1 MHPEVAQLWPVLRNI
16 LAPAS
21 NEAGFLFS
29 TLLHK
34 WAVITFFQNAL
45 NNRSF
50 VQGETM
56 SSDITLKEIAP
67 SPALSI
73 KAEVGTFK
81 MAKVMGPAYE
91 KIMAHYQAN
100 GIETTENDIPYCVYH
115 DTDWDQMK
123 KKGIVSMIKLMFF
136 HNWKLEMGIPAK
148 AACSPA
154 EDMVSAAFPSGKFLS
169 TIHKGPY
176 MKVSETY
183 NKLIEY
189 AEQNGLQFDNYAVER
204 YLNDPREVQSS
215 EIQTEVLVPLK

>member
-1 MHPEVAQLWPVLRNI
+1 VAYKKN
-16 LAPAS
+16 
-21 NEAGFLFS
+21 

-34 WAVITFFQNAL
+34 WAVVTFFQNAL
-45 NNRSF
+45 TNCSF
-50 VQGETM
+50 AQGETM
-56 SSDITLKEIAP
+56 SSDITIKEIAP

-81 MAKVMGPAYE
+81 MAKIMGPAYE

-100 GIETTENDIPYCVYH
+100 GIETTEQDIPYCIYH
-115 DTDWDQMK
+115 DTDWDQVK

-136 HNWKLEMGIPAK
+136 HTWKLEMGIPAK
-148 AACSPA
+148 TACSPA
-154 EDMVSAAFPSGKFLS
+154 QEMVSAAVPSGKFLC

-183 NKLIEY
+183 DKLIAY
-189 AEQNGLQFDNYAVER
+189 AEQNNLSFDSFSMER